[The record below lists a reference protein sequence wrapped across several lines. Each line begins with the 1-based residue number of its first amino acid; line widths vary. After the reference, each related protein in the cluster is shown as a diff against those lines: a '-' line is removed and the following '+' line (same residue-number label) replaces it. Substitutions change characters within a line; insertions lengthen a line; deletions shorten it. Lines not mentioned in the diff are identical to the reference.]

1 MEPTSAAEE
10 YDLVVVGAGIYG
22 LAVAKTYHQV
32 NPSARLL
39 ILDSGVSAGGTWCA
53 ERLYDGLFTNNLVGM
68 LEFSDFL
75 MDFENFGI
83 APNSHV
89 PGLVMHRYL
98 TAYARHFGVYDKIKL
113 RSTVASAELLRGGEW
128 HLKYDVVFGDV
139 VEPRQLVSKKM
150 VLATGTTSVPS
161 MPTIKGS
168 EEFGGS
174 VFHFKDLPQR
184 AKELSEANNIV
195 VLGGSKSAADAVY
208 YNASR
213 GKHVDWVIRESG
225 RGPAWFNHA
234 FISPFNLQFEKLA
247 TTRFMTFL
255 SPSIYLDA
263 YPTIR
268 RLLHDTRIGRALL
281 RGLFSI
287 IDSDAIAAAKYNDH
301 PETKKLIPHGSI
313 VWTGT
318 SVGIFNYPTDFFTL
332 FHQGLVNVH
341 IADITSLSN
350 NTVILSNGTAL
361 KAQAL
366 IYATGWRHVPTVTI
380 LPKSLA
386 PKLAFAPVSP
396 DDPTIRAADAEIMH
410 RFPELRKQPPSG
422 PGANRNRAT
431 EPSYRAYRSTVPPA
445 FLKSQNLA
453 YCGIAAIGLRGFLIA
468 QIQALWIAAFFH
480 GKLTAE
486 LPSEEEAAR
495 QALLESRFF
504 RWRAPNGLGAKSVD
518 MVFELVPFVDTLCR
532 DLGLETRRKGGW
544 KEIFEFYG
552 VRDYNGMVDEWMKK
566 EKEKEKEK
574 EKLVEG
580 EGNTGTMSMA

>member
-1 MEPTSAAEE
+1 MGQVSFTFHFAG
-10 YDLVVVGAGIYG
+10 YVLTQTGIYG

-128 HLKYDVVFGDV
+128 HIKYDVVLGDV

-213 GKHVDWVIRESG
+213 GKHVDWVIRGEHQ
-225 RGPAWFNHA
+225 PLN
-234 FISPFNLQFEKLA
+234 
-247 TTRFMTFL
+247 
-255 SPSIYLDA
+255 
-263 YPTIR
+263 
-268 RLLHDTRIGRALL
+268 
-281 RGLFSI
+281 
-287 IDSDAIAAAKYNDH
+287 
-301 PETKKLIPHGSI
+301 
-313 VWTGT
+313 
-318 SVGIFNYPTDFFTL
+318 IFCT
-332 FHQGLVNVH
+332 
-341 IADITSLSN
+341 
-350 NTVILSNGTAL
+350 
-361 KAQAL
+361 
-366 IYATGWRHVPTVTI
+366 
-380 LPKSLA
+380 
-386 PKLAFAPVSP
+386 
-396 DDPTIRAADAEIMH
+396 
-410 RFPELRKQPPSG
+410 
-422 PGANRNRAT
+422 
-431 EPSYRAYRSTVPPA
+431 
-445 FLKSQNLA
+445 
-453 YCGIAAIGLRGFLIA
+453 C
-468 QIQALWIAAFFH
+468 
-480 GKLTAE
+480 
-486 LPSEEEAAR
+486 
-495 QALLESRFF
+495 
-504 RWRAPNGLGAKSVD
+504 
-518 MVFELVPFVDTLCR
+518 
-532 DLGLETRRKGGW
+532 
-544 KEIFEFYG
+544 
-552 VRDYNGMVDEWMKK
+552 
-566 EKEKEKEK
+566 
-574 EKLVEG
+574 
-580 EGNTGTMSMA
+580 

>member
-1 MEPTSAAEE
+1 MEPISATEE

-53 ERLYDGLFTNNLVGM
+53 ERLYDDLFTNNLVGM

-75 MDFENFGI
+75 MDFETFGV

-128 HLKYDVVFGDV
+128 HIKYDVVFGDV
-139 VEPRQLVSKKM
+139 VEQRQLVSKKM

-225 RGPAWFNHA
+225 RGPAWFNYA
-234 FISPFNLQFEKLA
+234 FISPLNLQFEKLT

-281 RGLFSI
+281 RGFFSI
-287 IDSDAIAAAKYNDH
+287 IDSNAIAAAKYNDH

-318 SVGIFNYPTDFFTL
+318 SVGIFNYPTDFFSL
-332 FHQGLVNVH
+332 FHQDLVKVH
-341 IADITSLSN
+341 IADVTSLSN
-350 NTVILSNGTAL
+350 SIVNLSNGTAL
-361 KAQAL
+361 EAQAL

-380 LPKSLA
+380 LPESLTLKLALA
-386 PKLAFAPVSP
+386 PASP
-396 DDPTIRAADAEIMH
+396 DDPIIRAADAEIMH
-410 RFPELRKQPPSG
+410 RFPELRRQPPSG
-422 PGANRNRAT
+422 PGADCDRAT
-431 EPSYRAYRSTVPPA
+431 EPSYRPYRSAVPPA
-445 FLKSQNLA
+445 FLNSRNLA
-453 YCGIAAIGLRGFLIA
+453 YCGVAAIGLRGFLIA
-468 QIQALWIAAFFH
+468 EVQALWITAFLD

-504 RWRAPNGLGAKSVD
+504 RWRAANGLGAKSVD

-544 KEIFEFYG
+544 REIFEFYG
-552 VRDYNGMVDEWMKK
+552 VRDYNGVVEEWMKK
-566 EKEKEKEK
+566 EKEK
-574 EKLVEG
+574 
-580 EGNTGTMSMA
+580 